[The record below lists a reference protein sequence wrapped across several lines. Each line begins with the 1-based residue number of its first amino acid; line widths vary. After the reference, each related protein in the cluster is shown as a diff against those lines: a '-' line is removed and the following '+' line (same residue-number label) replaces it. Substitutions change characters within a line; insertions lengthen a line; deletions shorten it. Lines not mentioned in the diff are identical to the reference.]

1 VSVVG
6 RAGSVSAGRIAAM
19 LLRYLYLLRSS
30 WPRVFEL
37 LYWPTLQML
46 IWGFMS
52 QFLYAHSNYVF
63 RAFGVLL
70 AAVMLWDV
78 LFRGQLGLSISFL
91 EEMWA
96 RNLGHLFV
104 TPLRPW
110 EWVAALLAMSLIR
123 VLIGVLPAALL
134 AILLYHYS
142 IFSLGLPLVAFFVI
156 LLAMGWSLGM
166 AICGMI
172 LRHGMG
178 AESLAWLAVFALS
191 PISAVYYPVSILPL
205 WLQHLAWAL
214 PSTYVFEGMRA
225 LLFAGVV
232 RLDYLL
238 TAAAFDAVWLV
249 LGAAAFSWAFWDARR
264 RGTLLQM
271 GE

>member
-1 VSVVG
+1 MSG
-6 RAGSVSAGRIAAM
+6 RRGERHFSSKRVFAM
-19 LLRYLYLLRSS
+19 LLRYLYLFRSS
-30 WPRVFEL
+30 WPRTLEL
-37 LYWPTLQML
+37 FYWPTLQML

-52 QFLYAHSNYVF
+52 QFLYHNSSYVY

-96 RNLGHLFV
+96 RNLAHLFA

-110 EWVAALLAMSLIR
+110 EWVLSMLAMSLLR
-123 VLIGVLPAALL
+123 VLLGLTPAALL
-134 AILLYHYS
+134 AIPLYHYS
-142 IFSLGLPLVAFFVI
+142 IFTMGLPLVGFFCV
-156 LLAMGWSLGM
+156 LLAMGWGMGM
-166 AICGMI
+166 AICALI

-178 AESLAWLAVFALS
+178 AESLAWLAVFVLA
-191 PISAVYYPVSILPL
+191 PVSAVYYPVSVLPG

-214 PSTYVFEGMRA
+214 PSTWVFEGMRSV
-225 LLFAGVV
+225 LFAHRF

-238 TAAAFDAVWLV
+238 AAIGLDLV
-249 LGAAAFSWAFWDARR
+249 FVALGAALFLAAFHDARR
-264 RGTLLQM
+264 RGALMQM